1 MKLYP
6 ADLHDPLE
14 LFYNHSNKIYHSGF
28 CYVLSYLDK
37 TSLVLKGGWV
47 KWWVEL
53 RGECL
58 WMWMVADSIAELTY
72 KPEPMV
78 AQIMGV
84 ELMTSGD
91 IVGMVKMAAGEPVVL
106 NISDGVVDM
115 LPRSTRCMHLVLI
128 I

>member
-1 MKLYP
+1 M
-6 ADLHDPLE
+6 
-14 LFYNHSNKIYHSGF
+14 
-28 CYVLSYLDK
+28 
-37 TSLVLKGGWV
+37 